1 MRNTDTRVQYTKAR
15 FRDAMTELL
24 EQKPIGMISVKELCD
39 CAGLNRGTFYLH
51 YADPM
56 DVLREMEWEFVE
68 RTETF
73 LGIQEPWQA
82 ERFAAM
88 LKELRTEQR
97 LCAAV
102 IGRNG
107 DPDFLR
113 EMSSRAYESIHE
125 RLASNLN
132 CSEPELRARF
142 TYLFSGCTGVV
153 KGWLNGN
160 GLSDEETAILLSR
173 LCDGVLNNY

>member
-1 MRNTDTRVQYTKAR
+1 MKNTDTRVQYTKAR
-15 FRDAMTELL
+15 FHNAMTELL
-24 EQKPIGMISVKELCD
+24 ERMPCGAVSVKELCD

-73 LGIQEPWQA
+73 LGIQEPWQE
-82 ERFAAM
+82 ERFIAM
-88 LKELRTEQR
+88 LKELRKEQR

-107 DPDFLR
+107 DPNFLR
-113 EMSSRAYESIHE
+113 EISARVFESIHE

-142 TYLFSGCTGVV
+142 AYLFSGCTGVV
-153 KGWLNGN
+153 MGWLDGN

-173 LCDGVLNNY
+173 LCDSIMQ